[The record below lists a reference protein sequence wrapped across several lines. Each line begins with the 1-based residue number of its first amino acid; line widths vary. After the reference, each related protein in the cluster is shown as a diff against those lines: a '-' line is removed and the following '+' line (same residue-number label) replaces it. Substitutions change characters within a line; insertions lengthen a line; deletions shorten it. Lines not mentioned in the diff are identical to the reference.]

1 MEKVTLSSGAV
12 LEITES
18 GIEPQHELFRVVM
31 EELGAVDVS
40 ALTSP
45 NEMNINVIKDLMC
58 RALSSKKLLEAI
70 KPMLRRA
77 TYNGEKIN
85 DIQFFDVDER
95 KRDFLP
101 VLKEVARV
109 NLAPFGESVLSM
121 LKEMGLEFSEKKAK
135 SRK

>member
-109 NLAPFGESVLSM
+109 NLVPFGESVLSM
-121 LKEMGLEFSEKKAK
+121 LKEMGLEFSEKKVK
-135 SRK
+135 S